1 MSSGDFAI
9 KKLRSIGI
17 LLPMLAPL
25 DRQRI
30 GCYRAALFMVE
41 ATAYSMDIGECRQ
54 GVHRLMSIK
63 QPAVWSA
70 GRDG

>member
-1 MSSGDFAI
+1 VTGDATTC
-9 KKLRSIGI
+9 
-17 LLPMLAPL
+17 
-25 DRQRI
+25 
-30 GCYRAALFMVE
+30 CYRAALFMVE
-41 ATAYSMDIGECRQ
+41 ATAYSMDIGGCRQ

>member
-1 MSSGDFAI
+1 MGQRGRQFA
-9 KKLRSIGI
+9 
-17 LLPMLAPL
+17 
-25 DRQRI
+25 RI
-30 GCYRAALFMVE
+30 DPCAADECYRAALFMVE
-41 ATAYSMDIGECRQ
+41 ATAYSMDIGGCRQ